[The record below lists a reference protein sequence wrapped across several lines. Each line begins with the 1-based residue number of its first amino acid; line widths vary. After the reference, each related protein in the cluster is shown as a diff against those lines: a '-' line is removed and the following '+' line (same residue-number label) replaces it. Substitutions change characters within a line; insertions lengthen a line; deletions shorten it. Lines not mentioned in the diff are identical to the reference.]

1 MLPFERQTDLSMI
14 IQQHAWT
21 VGSSSGA
28 DPNAHSFQSGDHR
41 HPKKK
46 SQDLDST
53 AGATL
58 TTQPGYHG
66 QSDLIQE
73 QLGEA
78 ISLGQTQNAFLGKVH
93 DSLDQ
98 MKVLSDRAADHR
110 AHSEPESDQQ
120 EFASLQASIDNCR
133 AKMMEAAQVFHAAWP
148 DASVEPPASLIE
160 PRQLSSLV
168 GFRQKLE
175 RLHDPNLTT
184 SDNGATATNTSEI
197 IQGAI
202 RATEELRA
210 AVAENLQQLE
220 KARLELC
227 ASDDKDGLA
236 NRITDQGFAVESTQL
251 ARFNMLAKSSAA
263 MLAQANA
270 VPQSTLRLLA

>member
-1 MLPFERQTDLSMI
+1 MI

-46 SQDLDST
+46 TGQDLSST

-66 QSDLIQE
+66 QSGLIQE

-78 ISLGQTQNAFLGKVH
+78 ISFGQTQNAFLSKVH
-93 DSLDQ
+93 DALDQ
-98 MKVLSDRAADHR
+98 MKVLSERAAEFHR
-110 AHSEPESDQQ
+110 DRSELESDQR

-148 DASVEPPASLIE
+148 NAGVEPPPTLIE
-160 PRQLSSLV
+160 PRQLSSVV
-168 GFRQKLE
+168 GFQQKLE
-175 RLHDPNLTT
+175 RLHDPSLAT
-184 SDNGATATNTSEI
+184 SDNGATAASTSEI

-202 RATEELRA
+202 RATEELRS

-220 KARLELC
+220 KARLEVC

-270 VPQSTLRLLA
+270 VPQSTLRLLG